1 MIVNEC
7 GVVLAGRNPNDILQ
21 NKVRH
26 LRHFVRGGLVIR
38 VVFKK
43 QKEHLISS
51 KDNLDINPET
61 CHFNI
66 SERDALR
73 KVNDRFCKPRRD
85 EEAKWV

>member
-1 MIVNEC
+1 
-7 GVVLAGRNPNDILQ
+7 
-21 NKVRH
+21 
-26 LRHFVRGGLVIR
+26 
-38 VVFKK
+38 VFKK